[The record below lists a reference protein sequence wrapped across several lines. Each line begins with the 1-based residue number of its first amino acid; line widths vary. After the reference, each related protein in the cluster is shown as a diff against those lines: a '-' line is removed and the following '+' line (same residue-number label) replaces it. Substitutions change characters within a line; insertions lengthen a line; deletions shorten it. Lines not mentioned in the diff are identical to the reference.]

1 MVKKQKYVSL
11 LALGLGVST
20 ILAACGGNGDT
31 ADSSATSSSTA
42 GGAEDN
48 FTVAMVTDIGGV
60 DDKSFNQSA
69 WEGLVAWA
77 KRTAKKKGLMDTIIS
92 NQMPIRNL

>member
-31 ADSSATSSSTA
+31 ADSSATGSSTA
-42 GGAEDN
+42 EGTEDN
-48 FTVAMVTDIGGV
+48 FTIAMVTDVGGV
-60 DDKSFNQSA
+60 DDKLFN
-69 WEGLVAWA
+69 
-77 KRTAKKKGLMDTIIS
+77 
-92 NQMPIRNL
+92 